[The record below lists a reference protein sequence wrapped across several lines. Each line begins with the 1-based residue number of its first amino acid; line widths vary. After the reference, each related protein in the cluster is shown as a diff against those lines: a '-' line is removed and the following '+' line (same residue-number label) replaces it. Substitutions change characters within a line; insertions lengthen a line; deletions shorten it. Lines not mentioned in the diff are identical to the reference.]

1 MSFFKVAYVINDA
14 AFFVS
19 HRLPLALSV
28 KKKGGKVCVITGL
41 NINKRLELDA
51 IRLLEKHKILHR
63 QCSFSQG
70 FRNPILEI
78 LGLFQLIYYLLT
90 FKPST
95 IHSAT
100 AKGNFMAAI
109 ATNFI
114 NGSKLILSV
123 SGLGTMFTGNINF
136 KKKIFVFIYKF
147 FLNLALRN
155 IKYEIIFQNKD
166 DFRKFKTIIP
176 ITEKVI
182 NFIPGSGVNTS
193 KLLPIK
199 KITNNP
205 NILLPARMLYEK
217 GINEFVEA
225 SRILKKKNNSYNFYL
240 AGDFN
245 SINPSAIAKDKIEGW
260 VKEGLVIYLG
270 HQNDM
275 ESLYHQMSIVCLPSW
290 REGFPKVLM
299 EAASLGLPVITTNVP
314 GCKDAIIENKTGIL
328 VPANDAVSLANAI
341 NMLFENKEM
350 REKMGKEGRIL
361 AINKFDLSIIVP
373 EIIKLYR

>member
-1 MSFFKVAYVINDA
+1 MSFLKVAYVINDA

-155 IKYEIIFQNKD
+155 IKYEIIITMYV
-166 DFRKFKTIIP
+166 TIC
-176 ITEKVI
+176 V
-182 NFIPGSGVNTS
+182 
-193 KLLPIK
+193 
-199 KITNNP
+199 
-205 NILLPARMLYEK
+205 
-217 GINEFVEA
+217 
-225 SRILKKKNNSYNFYL
+225 
-240 AGDFN
+240 
-245 SINPSAIAKDKIEGW
+245 
-260 VKEGLVIYLG
+260 
-270 HQNDM
+270 
-275 ESLYHQMSIVCLPSW
+275 
-290 REGFPKVLM
+290 
-299 EAASLGLPVITTNVP
+299 
-314 GCKDAIIENKTGIL
+314 
-328 VPANDAVSLANAI
+328 
-341 NMLFENKEM
+341 
-350 REKMGKEGRIL
+350 
-361 AINKFDLSIIVP
+361 
-373 EIIKLYR
+373 